1 MTMLDNLLP
10 EIFPIVAAHL
20 PLRAA
25 PPTLLALALTNHRIS
40 EVVRPL
46 VSSRII
52 LKNEAAATRVLHRVL
67 DDAPF
72 GRGVHEL
79 HIASE
84 LSEET
89 RKAEIPCDVVGLL
102 ERAIS
107 EGRLPFVY
115 ALGLHLLGQWH
126 YYNQGNLW
134 HDASWHEVRLQR
146 AVWTNIKSQ
155 HCPRLRSVAFSG
167 FLDNHHEPW
176 LADSGILDIP
186 VSLRWTLK

>member
-107 EGRLPFVY
+107 EGRLLFVY
-115 ALGLHLLGQWH
+115 ALGLHLLGDWH
-126 YYNQGNLW
+126 YNQESSW
-134 HDASWHEVRLQR
+134 HDTSWHEVRLR
-146 AVWTNIKSQ
+146 RTVWTNIKSQ
-155 HCPRLRSVAFSG
+155 YCPRLRSLAFSG

-176 LADSGILDIP
+176 LAHSGILDIP
-186 VSLRWTLK
+186 VSLR

>member
-52 LKNEAAATRVLHRVL
+52 LKNEAAATHVLHRVL
-67 DDAPF
+67 DDASF

-84 LSEET
+84 VSEET

-107 EGRLPFVY
+107 EGRLPFMY
-115 ALGLHLLGQWH
+115 ALSLYLLGTWH
-126 YYNQGNLW
+126 YYNEEGPW
-134 HDASWHEVRLQR
+134 RGIRFVRPR
-146 AVWTNIKSQ
+146 REVWTNIKNQ
-155 HCPRLRSVAFSG
+155 YCPRLRSLAFSG
-167 FLDNHHEPW
+167 FFEDYRKPW
-176 LADSGILDIP
+176 LADSGILDVP
-186 VSLRWTLK
+186 VSLGRTSN